1 MHNRLAFMTRMNAGR
16 LVRSYG
22 AESFKRTQQPVTA
35 MSVFEQSCYYKLDFR
50 IVEESSA
57 SEAIAK
63 FSAFNI
69 GSLAVTNNKNKL
81 VGVLSQR
88 DIVTKI
94 CSHNKCT
101 SGLFVKDICTYSPN
115 VIVAKSDDSLETC
128 MNKMIFKDIRHL
140 LVVDENNDDFI
151 GMISMKDVI
160 KEVLKNNKEL
170 IMRLSDFR
178 IGKGGFF
185 GSE

>member
-1 MHNRLAFMTRMNAGR
+1 
-16 LVRSYG
+16 
-22 AESFKRTQQPVTA
+22 
-35 MSVFEQSCYYKLDFR
+35 MSVFENSCYHKLDFR
-50 IVEESSA
+50 IVDECSA

-69 GSLAVTNNKNKL
+69 GSLAVTNKQNKL

-94 CSHNKCT
+94 CSHNKST
-101 SGLFVKDICTYSPN
+101 NGILVKDICTYAPN
-115 VIVAKSDDSLETC
+115 VIVAKKDDSLEAC

-140 LVVDENNDDFI
+140 LVVDDKNENFI

-170 IMRLSDFR
+170 IMRLSDFN

>member
-1 MHNRLAFMTRMNAGR
+1 MISRIRCLQPITATP
-16 LVRSYG
+16 VRNLSQVMRYG
-22 AESFKRTQQPVTA
+22 EHVTA
-35 MSVFEQSCYYKLDFR
+35 MTVFEGSCYNKLDFR
-50 IVEESSA
+50 IVEENSA

-69 GSLAVTNNKNKL
+69 GSLAVTNKENKL

-88 DIVTKI
+88 DIITKI
-94 CSHNKCT
+94 CSHNK
-101 SGLFVKDICTYSPN
+101 SPAGILVKDICTYSPN
-115 VIVAKSDDSLETC
+115 VIVAKKEDSLETC

-140 LVVDENNDDFI
+140 LVIDNNNEDFV

-160 KEVLKNNKEL
+160 KEILKNNTEL
-170 IMRLSDFR
+170 IMRLSDFK